1 MKRIGITGGIGAGKS
16 LVAEIIKAMGYPV
29 YNSDERAKELTDSN
43 PKIKE
48 GLIHLFGEEIYQNDT
63 LNKFAL
69 AQAIFSDESLREKVN
84 ALIHPIVREDYNL
97 WALAQNNSFVFN
109 ESAILFETGSFK
121 NFDAIILVYAPTELR
136 IKRIMKRD
144 NCSENEV
151 LKRMNTQFSDE
162 EKYNLTEFRIL
173 NDEQIPF
180 LAQIEEI
187 IFSFYKITLPLF

>member
-84 ALIHPIVREDYNL
+84 ALIHPIVREDFNL
-97 WALAQNNSFVFN
+97 WALAQNNALVFN

-121 NFDAIILVYAPTELR
+121 NFDAIILVYAPIELR

-151 LKRMNTQFSDE
+151 LKRMNSQFSDE
-162 EKYNLTEFRIL
+162 EKYQLTEFRVL
-173 NDEQIPF
+173 NDEQTPLLEQVEQIILSF
-180 LAQIEEI
+180 L
-187 IFSFYKITLPLF
+187 YPKNG

>member
-69 AQAIFSDESLREKVN
+69 AQAIFSDDSLREKVN
-84 ALIHPIVREDYNL
+84 ALIHPIVREDFNL
-97 WALAQNNSFVFN
+97 WALAQNNSLIFN

-121 NFDAIILVYAPTELR
+121 KFDAIILVYAPIELR

-151 LKRMNTQFSDE
+151 LKRMNSQFSDE
-162 EKYNLTEFRIL
+162 EKYQLTEFRVL
-173 NDEQIPF
+173 NDEQTPLLKQVEQIILSF
-180 LAQIEEI
+180 L
-187 IFSFYKITLPLF
+187 YPKNG

>member
-29 YNSDERAKELTDSN
+29 YNSDERAKELTESN

-48 GLIHLFGEEIYQNDT
+48 GLIHLFGGEIYQNDT

-84 ALIHPIVREDYNL
+84 ALIHPIVREDFNL
-97 WALAQNNSFVFN
+97 WALAQNNSLVFN

-151 LKRMNTQFSDE
+151 LKRMNSQFSDE
-162 EKYNLTEFRIL
+162 EKYQLTEFRVL
-173 NDEQIPF
+173 NDEQTPLLKQVEQIILSF
-180 LAQIEEI
+180 L
-187 IFSFYKITLPLF
+187 YPKNG

>member
-84 ALIHPIVREDYNL
+84 ALIHPIVREDFNL
-97 WALAQNNSFVFN
+97 WALAQNNSLVFN
-109 ESAILFETGSFK
+109 ESAILFETRSFK
-121 NFDAIILVYAPTELR
+121 NFDAIILVYAPKELR
-136 IKRIMKRD
+136 IQRIMKRD

-151 LKRMNTQFSDE
+151 LKRMNSQFSDE
-162 EKYNLTEFRIL
+162 EKYQLTEFRVL
-173 NDEQIPF
+173 NDEQTPLLVQVEQIILSF
-180 LAQIEEI
+180 L
-187 IFSFYKITLPLF
+187 YPKNG

>member
-29 YNSDERAKELTDSN
+29 YNSDERANELTESN

-84 ALIHPIVREDYNL
+84 ALIHPIVREDFNL
-97 WALAQNNSFVFN
+97 WALAQNNSLVFN

-151 LKRMNTQFSDE
+151 LKRMNSQFSDE
-162 EKYNLTEFRIL
+162 EKYQLTEFRVL
-173 NDEQIPF
+173 NDEQTP
-180 LAQIEEI
+180 LLEQVEQII
-187 IFSFYKITLPLF
+187 LNLSLS

>member
-29 YNSDERAKELTDSN
+29 YNSDERAKELTESN
-43 PKIKE
+43 PKIKT
-48 GLIHLFGEEIYQNDT
+48 GLIYLFGEEIYQNDT

-84 ALIHPIVREDYNL
+84 ALIHPIVREDFNL
-97 WALAQNNSFVFN
+97 WALAQNNSLVFN

-121 NFDAIILVYAPTELR
+121 NFDAIILVYAPKELR

-151 LKRMNTQFSDE
+151 LKRMNSQFSDE
-162 EKYNLTEFRIL
+162 EKYQLTEFRVL
-173 NDEQIPF
+173 NDEQTP
-180 LAQIEEI
+180 LLVQVEEI
-187 IFSFYKITLPLF
+187 ILSFSLS

>member
-48 GLIHLFGEEIYQNDT
+48 GLIHLFGIEIYQNDT

-84 ALIHPIVREDYNL
+84 ALIHPIVREDFNL
-97 WALAQNNSFVFN
+97 WALAQNNSLVFN

-151 LKRMNTQFSDE
+151 LKRMNSQFSDE
-162 EKYNLTEFRIL
+162 EKYQLTEFRVL
-173 NDEQIPF
+173 NDEQTP
-180 LAQIEEI
+180 LLVQVEKI
-187 IFSFYKITLPLF
+187 ILNLSLS

>member
-29 YNSDERAKELTDSN
+29 YNSDERAKELTESN
-43 PKIKE
+43 PKIKA
-48 GLIHLFGEEIYQNDT
+48 GLIFLFGEEIYQNDT

-84 ALIHPIVREDYNL
+84 ALIHPIVREDFNL
-97 WALAQNNSFVFN
+97 WALSQNNSLVFN

-121 NFDAIILVYAPTELR
+121 NFDAIILVYAPKELR

-151 LKRMNTQFSDE
+151 LKRMNSQFSDE
-162 EKYNLTEFRIL
+162 EKYQLTEFRVL
-173 NDEQIPF
+173 NDEQTP
-180 LAQIEEI
+180 LLVQVEKI
-187 IFSFYKITLPLF
+187 ILNLSLS

>member
-43 PKIKE
+43 PKIKA
-48 GLIHLFGEEIYQNDT
+48 GLIHLFGIEIYQNDK

-69 AQAIFSDESLREKVN
+69 AQAIFSDDSLRDKVN
-84 ALIHPIVREDYNL
+84 TLIHPIVREDFNL
-97 WALAQNNSFVFN
+97 WTLAQNTELVFN
-109 ESAILFETGSFK
+109 ESAILFETGAFK
-121 NFDAIILVYAPTELR
+121 NFDAIILVHAPTELR

-151 LKRMNTQFSDE
+151 LKRMNSQFSDE
-162 EKYNLTEFRIL
+162 EKYQLTESRVL
-173 NDEQIPF
+173 NDEQTP
-180 LAQIEEI
+180 LLVQVEKI
-187 IFSFYKITLPLF
+187 ILNLSLS

>member
-29 YNSDERAKELTDSN
+29 YNSDERAKELTESN

-48 GLIHLFGEEIYQNDT
+48 ALIHLFGEEIYQNDK

-69 AQAIFSDESLREKVN
+69 AQAIFSNESLREKVN
-84 ALIHPIVREDYNL
+84 ALIHPIVREDVNL
-97 WALAQNNSFVFN
+97 WALAQNNSLVFN

-121 NFDAIILVYAPTELR
+121 NFDAVILVYAPKELR

-151 LKRMNTQFSDE
+151 LKRMNSQFSDE
-162 EKYNLTEFRIL
+162 EKYQLTEFRVL
-173 NDEQIPF
+173 NDEQIP
-180 LAQIEEI
+180 LLKQVEQII
-187 IFSFYKITLPLF
+187 LSFSLS

>member
-29 YNSDERAKELTDSN
+29 YNSDERAKELTESN

-48 GLIHLFGEEIYQNDT
+48 GLIHLFGEEIYQNGT

-84 ALIHPIVREDYNL
+84 ALIHPIVREDFNL
-97 WALAQNNSFVFN
+97 WALAQNNSLVFN
-109 ESAILFETGSFK
+109 ESAILFETGSYK
-121 NFDAIILVYAPTELR
+121 NFDAIILVFAPIELR
-136 IKRIMKRD
+136 IQRIMKRD

-151 LKRMNTQFSDE
+151 LKRMNSQFSDE
-162 EKYNLTEFRIL
+162 EKFQYTELRIV
-173 NDEQIPF
+173 NDEQTPLLTQVEQIILSF
-180 LAQIEEI
+180 L
-187 IFSFYKITLPLF
+187 YPKNG

>member
-29 YNSDERAKELTDSN
+29 YNSDERAKELTESN

-84 ALIHPIVREDYNL
+84 ALIHPIVREDFNL
-97 WALAQNNSFVFN
+97 WTLAQNNSLVFN

-151 LKRMNTQFSDE
+151 LKRMNSQFSDE
-162 EKYNLTEFRIL
+162 EKCQLTEFRVL
-173 NDEQIPF
+173 NDEQTP
-180 LAQIEEI
+180 LLVQVEKI
-187 IFSFYKITLPLF
+187 ILNLSLS

>member
-29 YNSDERAKELTDSN
+29 YNSDERAKELTESN

-84 ALIHPIVREDYNL
+84 ALIHPIVREDFNL
-97 WALAQNNSFVFN
+97 WALAQNNSLVFN

-121 NFDAIILVYAPTELR
+121 NFDAIILVYAPKELR

-151 LKRMNTQFSDE
+151 LKRMNSQFSDE
-162 EKYNLTEFRIL
+162 EKYQLTEFRVLNDGQTPLLVQVEKIIL
-173 NDEQIPF
+173 NV
-180 LAQIEEI
+180 
-187 IFSFYKITLPLF
+187 SLP

>member
-29 YNSDERAKELTDSN
+29 YNSDERAKELTESN

-84 ALIHPIVREDYNL
+84 ALIHPIVREDFNL
-97 WALAQNNSFVFN
+97 WALAQNNSLVFN
-109 ESAILFETGSFK
+109 ESAILFETRSFK
-121 NFDAIILVYAPTELR
+121 NFDAIILVYAPKELR

-151 LKRMNTQFSDE
+151 LKRMNSQFSDE
-162 EKYNLTEFRIL
+162 EKYQLTEFRVLNDGQTPLLVQVEKIIL
-173 NDEQIPF
+173 NV
-180 LAQIEEI
+180 
-187 IFSFYKITLPLF
+187 SLP

>member
-84 ALIHPIVREDYNL
+84 ALIHPIVREDFNN
-97 WALAQNNSFVFN
+97 WALAQNNSLIFN
-109 ESAILFETGSFK
+109 ESAILFETGSYK
-121 NFDAIILVYAPTELR
+121 NFDAIILVFAPIELR
-136 IKRIMKRD
+136 IQRIMKRD

-151 LKRMNTQFSDE
+151 LKRMNSQFSDE
-162 EKYNLTEFRIL
+162 EKYQLTEFRVL
-173 NDEQIPF
+173 NDEQTPLLKQVEQIILSF
-180 LAQIEEI
+180 L
-187 IFSFYKITLPLF
+187 YPKNG

>member
-1 MKRIGITGGIGAGKS
+1 MNRIGITGGIGAGKS
-16 LVAEIIKAMGYPV
+16 HVAEIIKAMGYPV
-29 YNSDERAKELTDSN
+29 YNSDERAKELTESN

-48 GLIHLFGEEIYQNDT
+48 GLIHLFGGEIYQNDT

-84 ALIHPIVREDYNL
+84 ALIHPIVREDFNN
-97 WALAQNNSFVFN
+97 WALAQNNSLIFN

-136 IKRIMKRD
+136 IQRIMKRD

-151 LKRMNTQFSDE
+151 LKRMNSQFSDE
-162 EKYNLTEFRIL
+162 EKYQLTEFRVL
-173 NDEQIPF
+173 NDEQTP
-180 LAQIEEI
+180 LLVQVEKI
-187 IFSFYKITLPLF
+187 ILNLSLS

>member
-29 YNSDERAKELTDSN
+29 FNSDERAKELTDSN

-48 GLIHLFGEEIYQNDT
+48 GLIHLFGEEIYQNET

-69 AQAIFSDESLREKVN
+69 AQAIFSDDSLRDKVN
-84 ALIHPIVREDYNL
+84 TLIHPIVREDFNL
-97 WALAQNNSFVFN
+97 WTLAQNTELVFN

-121 NFDAIILVYAPTELR
+121 NFDAIILVHAPKELR

-144 NCSENEV
+144 NSSENEV
-151 LKRMNTQFSDE
+151 LKRMDSQFSDE
-162 EKYNLTEFRIL
+162 KKYQLTEFRIV
-173 NDEQIPF
+173 NDEQTPLLTQVEQIILSF
-180 LAQIEEI
+180 L
-187 IFSFYKITLPLF
+187 YPKNG

>member
-29 YNSDERAKELTDSN
+29 YNSDERAKELTESN

-48 GLIHLFGEEIYQNDT
+48 GLIHLFGVEIYQNDT

-84 ALIHPIVREDYNL
+84 ALIHPIVREDFNL
-97 WALAQNNSFVFN
+97 WALAQNNSLVFN

-173 NDEQIPF
+173 NDEQIPI

>member
-48 GLIHLFGEEIYQNDT
+48 GLIHLFGEEIYQNGT

-84 ALIHPIVREDYNL
+84 ALIHPIVREDFNL
-97 WALAQNNSFVFN
+97 WALAQNNSLVFN

-121 NFDAIILVYAPTELR
+121 KFDAIILVYAPTELR

-151 LKRMNTQFSDE
+151 LKRMNSQFSDE
-162 EKYNLTEFRIL
+162 EKYQLTEFRVL
-173 NDEQIPF
+173 NDEQTP
-180 LAQIEEI
+180 LLVQVEKI
-187 IFSFYKITLPLF
+187 ILNLSLS

>member
-29 YNSDERAKELTDSN
+29 YNSDERAKELTESN

-84 ALIHPIVREDYNL
+84 ALIHPIVREDFNL
-97 WALAQNNSFVFN
+97 WTLAQNNSLVFN

-121 NFDAIILVYAPTELR
+121 NFDAIILVYAPKELR

-151 LKRMNTQFSDE
+151 LKRMNSQFSDE
-162 EKYNLTEFRIL
+162 EKYQLTEFRVLNDGQTPLLVQVEKIIL
-173 NDEQIPF
+173 N
-180 LAQIEEI
+180 L
-187 IFSFYKITLPLF
+187 SLS

>member
-43 PKIKE
+43 PKIKA
-48 GLIHLFGEEIYQNDT
+48 GLIHLFGIEIYQNDK

-69 AQAIFSDESLREKVN
+69 AQAIFSDDSLREKVN
-84 ALIHPIVREDYNL
+84 ALIHPIVREDFNL
-97 WALAQNNSFVFN
+97 WALAQNNSLVFN

-121 NFDAIILVYAPTELR
+121 NFDAIILVHAPKELR

-151 LKRMNTQFSDE
+151 LKRMNSQFSDE
-162 EKYNLTEFRIL
+162 EKFQYTELRIV
-173 NDEQIPF
+173 NDEQTPLLTQVEQIILSF
-180 LAQIEEI
+180 L
-187 IFSFYKITLPLF
+187 YPKNG

>member
-16 LVAEIIKAMGYPV
+16 LVAEIIKAMGFPV
-29 YNSDERAKELTDSN
+29 YNSDERAKELTESN

-69 AQAIFSDESLREKVN
+69 AQAIFSDDSQREKVN

-97 WALAQNNSFVFN
+97 WALAQNNSLVFN

-121 NFDAIILVYAPTELR
+121 NFDAIILVYAPKELR

-151 LKRMNTQFSDE
+151 LKRMNSQFSDE
-162 EKYNLTEFRIL
+162 EKYQLTEFRVL
-173 NDEQIPF
+173 NDEQTP
-180 LAQIEEI
+180 LLVQVEQII
-187 IFSFYKITLPLF
+187 LNLSLS

>member
-29 YNSDERAKELTDSN
+29 YNSDELAKELTESN

-48 GLIHLFGEEIYQNDT
+48 GLILLFGEEIYQNDT

-84 ALIHPIVREDYNL
+84 ALIHPIVREDFNL
-97 WALAQNNSFVFN
+97 WVLAQNNFLVFN

-136 IKRIMKRD
+136 IKRIIKRD

-151 LKRMNTQFSDE
+151 LKRMNSQFSDE
-162 EKYNLTEFRIL
+162 EKYQLTESRVL
-173 NDEQIPF
+173 NDEQTP
-180 LAQIEEI
+180 LLVQVEKI
-187 IFSFYKITLPLF
+187 ILNLSLS

>member
-29 YNSDERAKELTDSN
+29 YNSDERAKELTESN

-84 ALIHPIVREDYNL
+84 ALIHPIVREDFNL
-97 WALAQNNSFVFN
+97 WALAQNNSLVFN

-121 NFDAIILVYAPTELR
+121 NFDAIILVYAPKELR

-151 LKRMNTQFSDE
+151 LKRMNSQFSDE
-162 EKYNLTEFRIL
+162 EKYQLTEFRVLNDGQTPLLVQVEKIIL
-173 NDEQIPF
+173 N
-180 LAQIEEI
+180 L
-187 IFSFYKITLPLF
+187 SLS

>member
-29 YNSDERAKELTDSN
+29 YNSDERAKELTESN

-84 ALIHPIVREDYNL
+84 ALIHPIVREDFNL
-97 WALAQNNSFVFN
+97 WALAQNNSLVFN

-121 NFDAIILVYAPTELR
+121 NFDAIILVYAPKELR
-136 IKRIMKRD
+136 IQRIMKRD
-144 NCSENEV
+144 NFSENEV
-151 LKRMNTQFSDE
+151 LKRMNSQFSDE
-162 EKYNLTEFRIL
+162 EKYQLTEFRVL
-173 NDEQIPF
+173 NDEQTPLLEQVEKIILSF
-180 LAQIEEI
+180 L
-187 IFSFYKITLPLF
+187 YPKNG

>member
-29 YNSDERAKELTDSN
+29 YNSDERAKELTESN

-84 ALIHPIVREDYNL
+84 ALIHPIVREDFNL
-97 WALAQNNSFVFN
+97 WTLAQNNSLVFN

-121 NFDAIILVYAPTELR
+121 NFDAIILVYAPKELR

-151 LKRMNTQFSDE
+151 LKRMNSQFSDE
-162 EKYNLTEFRIL
+162 EKYQLTEFRVL
-173 NDEQIPF
+173 NDEQTP
-180 LAQIEEI
+180 LLVQVEQII
-187 IFSFYKITLPLF
+187 LNLSLS

>member
-84 ALIHPIVREDYNL
+84 ALIHPIVREDFNL
-97 WALAQNNSFVFN
+97 WALAQNNSLVFN

-121 NFDAIILVYAPTELR
+121 NFDAIILVYAPKELR

-151 LKRMNTQFSDE
+151 LKRMNSQFSDE
-162 EKYNLTEFRIL
+162 EKYHLTEFRVL
-173 NDEQIPF
+173 NDEQTP
-180 LAQIEEI
+180 LLVQVEKI
-187 IFSFYKITLPLF
+187 ILNLSLS

>member
-48 GLIHLFGEEIYQNDT
+48 GLIHLFGEEIYQNGT

-84 ALIHPIVREDYNL
+84 ALIHPIVREDFNL
-97 WALAQNNSFVFN
+97 WTLAQNNSLVFN

-121 NFDAIILVYAPTELR
+121 NFDAIILVYAPKELR

-151 LKRMNTQFSDE
+151 LKKMNSQFSDE
-162 EKYNLTEFRIL
+162 EKYQLTEFRVL
-173 NDEQIPF
+173 NDEQTP
-180 LAQIEEI
+180 LLVQVEQII
-187 IFSFYKITLPLF
+187 LNLSLS

>member
-16 LVAEIIKAMGYPV
+16 LVAEIIKAMDYPV

-48 GLIHLFGEEIYQNDT
+48 GLIHLFGEEIYQNDK

-84 ALIHPIVREDYNL
+84 ALIHPIVREDLNL
-97 WALAQNNSFVFN
+97 WSLAQNNSLVFN

-121 NFDAIILVYAPTELR
+121 NFDAIILVYAPEELR

-151 LKRMNTQFSDE
+151 LKRMNSQFSDE
-162 EKYNLTEFRIL
+162 EKYQLTEFRVL
-173 NDEQIPF
+173 NDEQTP
-180 LAQIEEI
+180 LLVQVEKI
-187 IFSFYKITLPLF
+187 ILNVSLP

>member
-97 WALAQNNSFVFN
+97 WALAQNNSLVFN

-121 NFDAIILVYAPTELR
+121 NFDAIILVYAPKELR

-151 LKRMNTQFSDE
+151 LKKMNSQFSDE
-162 EKYNLTEFRIL
+162 EKYQLTEFRFL
-173 NDEQIPF
+173 NDEQTP
-180 LAQIEEI
+180 LLVQVEKI
-187 IFSFYKITLPLF
+187 ILNLLYPKNG

>member
-48 GLIHLFGEEIYQNDT
+48 GLIHLLGEEIYQNDT

-84 ALIHPIVREDYNL
+84 ALIHPIVREDFNL
-97 WALAQNNSFVFN
+97 WALAQNNSLVFN

-121 NFDAIILVYAPTELR
+121 KFDAIILVYAPTELR

-151 LKRMNTQFSDE
+151 LKRMNSQFSDE
-162 EKYNLTEFRIL
+162 EKYQLTEFRIL
-173 NDEQIPF
+173 NDEQTP
-180 LAQIEEI
+180 LLVQVEQII
-187 IFSFYKITLPLF
+187 LSFSLS

>member
-29 YNSDERAKELTDSN
+29 YNSDERAKELMESN

-48 GLIHLFGEEIYQNDT
+48 GLIHLFGVEIYQNDK

-69 AQAIFSDESLREKVN
+69 AQAIFSDESQREKVN
-84 ALIHPIVREDYNL
+84 ALIHPIVREDFNL
-97 WALAQNNSFVFN
+97 WALVQNNSLVFN

-121 NFDAIILVYAPTELR
+121 KFDAIILVYAPKELR

-151 LKRMNTQFSDE
+151 LKRINSQFTDE
-162 EKYNLTEFRIL
+162 EKYQLTEFQVL
-173 NDEQIPF
+173 NDEQTPL
-180 LAQIEEI
+180 LAQVEQI
-187 IFSFYKITLPLF
+187 ILSFL

>member
-48 GLIHLFGEEIYQNDT
+48 GLIHLFGEEIYQNGP

-69 AQAIFSDESLREKVN
+69 AQAIFSDESSREKVN
-84 ALIHPIVREDYNL
+84 ALIHPIVREDFNN
-97 WALAQNNSFVFN
+97 WALAQNNSLIFN
-109 ESAILFETGSFK
+109 ESAILFETGSYK
-121 NFDAIILVYAPTELR
+121 NFDAIILVFAPIELR
-136 IKRIMKRD
+136 IQRIMKRD

-151 LKRMNTQFSDE
+151 LKRMNSQFSDE
-162 EKYNLTEFRIL
+162 EKYQLTEFRVL
-173 NDEQIPF
+173 NDEQTP
-180 LAQIEEI
+180 LLVQVEKI
-187 IFSFYKITLPLF
+187 ILNVSLS

>member
-29 YNSDERAKELTDSN
+29 YNSDERAKELTESN

-84 ALIHPIVREDYNL
+84 ALIHPIVREDFNL
-97 WALAQNNSFVFN
+97 WALAQNNSLVFN

-121 NFDAIILVYAPTELR
+121 NFDAIILVYAPKELR

-151 LKRMNTQFSDE
+151 LKRMNAQFSDE
-162 EKYNLTEFRIL
+162 EKYQLTEFRVL
-173 NDEQIPF
+173 NDEQTP
-180 LAQIEEI
+180 LLKQVEQII
-187 IFSFYKITLPLF
+187 LSFSLS

>member
-29 YNSDERAKELTDSN
+29 YNSDELAKELTESN

-48 GLIHLFGEEIYQNDT
+48 GLILLFGEEIYQNDT

-84 ALIHPIVREDYNL
+84 ALIHPIVREDFNL
-97 WALAQNNSFVFN
+97 WVLAQNNSLVFN

-136 IKRIMKRD
+136 IKRIIKRD

-151 LKRMNTQFSDE
+151 LKRMNSQFSDE
-162 EKYNLTEFRIL
+162 EKYQLTESRVL
-173 NDEQIPF
+173 NDEQTP
-180 LAQIEEI
+180 LLVQVEKI
-187 IFSFYKITLPLF
+187 ILNLSLS

>member
-29 YNSDERAKELTDSN
+29 YNSDERAKELTESN
-43 PKIKE
+43 PKIKD

-84 ALIHPIVREDYNL
+84 ALIHPIVREDFNH
-97 WALAQNNSFVFN
+97 WALAQNNSLVFN

-121 NFDAIILVYAPTELR
+121 NFDAIILVYAPKELR

-144 NCSENEV
+144 NCPENEV
-151 LKRMNTQFSDE
+151 LKRMNSQFSDE
-162 EKYNLTEFRIL
+162 EKYQLTEFRVL
-173 NDEQIPF
+173 NDEQTP
-180 LAQIEEI
+180 LLVQVEKI
-187 IFSFYKITLPLF
+187 ILNVSLS